1 MGAMTR
7 VAALRSLA
15 RTDAVRDAWTAFWLS
30 RFVVVAGGL
39 GAVLAWGVRDDNA
52 VAFDPEGLTRP
63 FGGGWDDLL
72 APFARWDAVWFL
84 EIADD
89 GYLESEPN
97 RTAFFPLYPL
107 LVRAGGFVVGSDLAA
122 GILISL
128 ACLFAALV
136 LLHRL
141 VALDFGRDAA
151 RLTVL
156 LVAVFPGAVWFSA
169 VYSEA
174 LYLLLSVAAVW
185 LARTDRWMLAGCA
198 GGLAAMSRSAGV
210 VLLVPL
216 FFLWWRSPRRRLGDL
231 AWTALVPA
239 GVLVFSLALA
249 AAGQSFFAPFDAQEA
264 WSRTFAGP
272 FGALVDAWEAGRDG
286 ARALLD
292 GAPAPDGAF
301 DVRKLNVWLLGVL
314 VATLAALAVA
324 VAVRRLPAGYWL
336 YVLAALALP
345 LSYPVEGHPLMSLPR
360 FVSVLWPLHLGLAL
374 WLLRRPP
381 AVRSAVLAVS
391 LLGLAAVSG
400 EVASWGWVA

>member
-1 MGAMTR
+1 MTTL
-7 VAALRSLA
+7 AGLLR
-15 RTDAVRDAWTAFWLS
+15 TPAVRDAWTAFWLS
-30 RFVVVAGGL
+30 RLVVLVGGV
-39 GAVLAWGVRDDNA
+39 GAVLAWGVREDNA
-52 VAFDPEGLTRP
+52 QAFDPEGLTRP
-63 FGGGWDDLL
+63 FGDAANDLL

-89 GYLESEPN
+89 GYVESEPN

-107 LVRAGGFVVGSDLAA
+107 LVRTGGWVLGSPLVA
-122 GILISL
+122 GIVVSL
-128 ACLFAALV
+128 VCLFAALV

-141 VALDFGRDAA
+141 VELDFSRDAA

-156 LVAVFPGAVWFSA
+156 LVAAFPGALWFSA

-185 LARTDRWMLAGCA
+185 WARTDRWALAGLA
-198 GGLAAMSRSAGV
+198 GGLAATSRSAGV

-216 FFLWWRSPRRRLGDL
+216 FFVWWSAPGRGAPRRLGDL

-249 AAGQSFFAPFDAQEA
+249 AAGQPFMAPFDAQAA

-272 FGALVDAWEAGRDG
+272 FGAVPDAVQAGWDG
-286 ARALLD
+286 ARALLRGD
-292 GAPAPDGAF
+292 AAPDGAF
-301 DVRKLNVWLLGVL
+301 DLRKLNVWLVGVL
-314 VATLAALAVA
+314 AATLVALVA
-324 VAVRRLPAGYWL
+324 AVRRLPAGYWL
-336 YVLAALALP
+336 YVVAALALP
-345 LSYPVEGHPLMSLPR
+345 LSYPVAGHPLMSLPR
-360 FVSVLWPLHLGLAL
+360 FVAVLWPLHLAVAL

-381 AVRSAVLAVS
+381 AVRVAALAVS
-391 LLGLAAVSG
+391 FAGLAAVSG